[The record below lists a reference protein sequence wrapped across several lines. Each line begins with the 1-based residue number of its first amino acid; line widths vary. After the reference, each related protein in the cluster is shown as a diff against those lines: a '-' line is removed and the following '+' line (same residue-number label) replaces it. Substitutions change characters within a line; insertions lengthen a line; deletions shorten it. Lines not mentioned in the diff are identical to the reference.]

1 MNRLTG
7 SMAATVAAAL
17 TAAMCPGPASAAPT
31 LDFTYNITDDHTTLY
46 HGFNKEEVYDVAI
59 RICNPLLAGS
69 RVTGISVY
77 IPGEEAQVADC
88 SGWLSSSLKLVMDS
102 GKKVNAPDLASAT
115 GSRDADGMLHVT
127 FGTPVEIPE
136 EGLYAGYTFRI
147 SELDDVTAKPV
158 AYVAGDNPDGL
169 YIHTTRSISSWKS
182 IVSQIGGVSTMVVHL
197 SGDFPDNAAGIEM
210 APEVYVPAGEDGHPE
225 AVVYNYCA
233 RPLESIGYSYSVGDR
248 RMQGVLTLEEPL
260 SPVFGAC
267 RKVRI
272 DLAPVEESG
281 TYPFELT
288 VDKVNGSAN
297 DVSATHRGE
306 ITEMPFTPVNRPL
319 VEEYTGLWCGY
330 CPRGYVAMEEMSHRY
345 GDRFIGMVYHD
356 NDPMNAVDSYPS
368 DFGGFPSVMFNR
380 NIPVADLTPENAA
393 ARWEEISGAYTL
405 ADISVDA
412 RLDDAD
418 SNRLLVSS
426 TSRFVKDFTGG
437 RMKITYALVADGLSD
452 PAWGQSNNYSGAE
465 GLEGELWDLF
475 TKAGNPVFGLT
486 FNDVVALYSDYNGI
500 GDSLPDD
507 IKADTDMH
515 HSLSIDTSEAFHGN
529 VAQVLGQT
537 GRLRIVAMIVDT
549 ATGAV
554 VNAAT
559 TGSIEGAGVS
569 SPEESLTV
577 VAERYY
583 TFSGTPV
590 ATPMKG
596 IPCLRVRIMSDGS
609 CVTEKML

>member
-59 RICNPLLAGS
+59 KICNPLLAGS

-77 IPGEEAQVADC
+77 LPGEEAQVTDC

-102 GKKVNAPDLASAT
+102 GKKVNDPDLASAT
-115 GSRDADGMLHVT
+115 GVRDADGMLHVT

-136 EGLYAGYTFRI
+136 EGLYAGYTFKVAG
-147 SELDDVTAKPV
+147 LDDVTAKPV

-182 IVSQIGGVSTMVVHL
+182 IVSQIGGVSTMVVRL
-197 SGDFPDNAAGIEM
+197 SGDFPDNAAGIEI
-210 APEVYVPAGEDGHPE
+210 APEVYVAATETGRPE
-225 AVVYNYCA
+225 AILYNYCA
-233 RPLESIGYSYSVGDR
+233 RPLESIGYTYSIGGAER
-248 RMQGVLTLEEPL
+248 HGELTPDEPL
-260 SPVFGAC
+260 PPVFGAC

-356 NDPMNAVDSYPS
+356 NDPMSAVETYPS

-393 ARWEEISGAYTL
+393 AMWEEISGAYTL

-418 SNRLLVSS
+418 RNRLLVSS
-426 TSRFVKDFTGG
+426 TSRFVKDFRGG
-437 RMKITYALVADGLSD
+437 RMKVSYALVADGLSN

-475 TKAGNPVFGLT
+475 TKAGSQVYGLT
-486 FNDVVALYSDYNGI
+486 FNDVVALYSDYDGI
-500 GDSLPDD
+500 ADSLPDD
-507 IKADTDMH
+507 ITADTDMH
-515 HSLSIDTSEAFHGN
+515 HSLSMDVSEAFRGN
-529 VAQVLGQT
+529 VAEVLGQT
-537 GRLRIVAMIVDT
+537 GRLRVVAMIVDT
-549 ATGAV
+549 ETGAV

-569 SPEESLTV
+569 SPEETDFV
-577 VAERYY
+577 VEERYY
-583 TFSGTPV
+583 TLSGSLLVAPEKGTPY
-590 ATPMKG
+590 
-596 IPCLRVRIMSDGS
+596 LRVRIMSDGR
-609 CVTEKML
+609 CVSEKIL

>member
-1 MNRLTG
+1 M
-7 SMAATVAAAL
+7 
-17 TAAMCPGPASAAPT
+17 
-31 LDFTYNITDDHTTLY
+31 
-46 HGFNKEEVYDVAI
+46 
-59 RICNPLLAGS
+59 
-69 RVTGISVY
+69 
-77 IPGEEAQVADC
+77 
-88 SGWLSSSLKLVMDS
+88 
-102 GKKVNAPDLASAT
+102 
-115 GSRDADGMLHVT
+115 
-127 FGTPVEIPE
+127 
-136 EGLYAGYTFRI
+136 
-147 SELDDVTAKPV
+147 
-158 AYVAGDNPDGL
+158 
-169 YIHTTRSISSWKS
+169 
-182 IVSQIGGVSTMVVHL
+182 
-197 SGDFPDNAAGIEM
+197 
-210 APEVYVPAGEDGHPE
+210 
-225 AVVYNYCA
+225 
-233 RPLESIGYSYSVGDR
+233 
-248 RMQGVLTLEEPL
+248 
-260 SPVFGAC
+260 
-267 RKVRI
+267 
-272 DLAPVEESG
+272 
-281 TYPFELT
+281 LT
-288 VDKVNGSAN
+288 VDEVNGSSN
-297 DVSATHRGE
+297 DISATHRGE

-330 CPRGYVAMEEMSHRY
+330 CPRGYVAMEEMSHLY

-356 NDPMNAVDSYPS
+356 NDPMSAVETYPS

-393 ARWEEISGAYTL
+393 AMWEEISGAYTL

-529 VAQVLGQT
+529 VAQVLGRT